1 MKKNKSHN
9 ERTGQDMKA
18 LGALGGKANTHEHMV
33 AAASAGG
40 RAVWANLSPK
50 QRSEENARRARLAWI
65 TKRKFA
71 KKGKAKA

>member
-18 LGALGGKANTHEHMV
+18 LGALGGKANTHQHMV

-40 RAVWANLSPK
+40 RAVWANLTPK
-50 QRSEENARRARLAWI
+50 QRSEENARRARLAWL
-65 TKRKFA
+65 TRRKKA